1 MRILILSC
9 NTGEGHNSCGKALQE
24 AFQARDIP
32 CEMEDA
38 FRFISAGFSH
48 LVTFGF
54 VRIYRYFPAL
64 FRYGYQYSE
73 RHPGVFKEDSGIYK
87 LLTAGAERLR
97 RYIAE
102 NDYDA
107 IICTHVFSALIVS
120 EILRH
125 HTLSAHT
132 YFVAT
137 DYTCSPSCGQSTLDA
152 YFIPDV
158 SLTEEFVRCGIPAE
172 KIVSSGLPIRREFL
186 QTLPPEL
193 ARRKLGLDP
202 HARHLMV
209 MCGSMGCGPISEVV
223 RQLAAILP
231 ENCHASIICG
241 TNRRLRRKLERQH
254 SQDSRIH
261 IYSYINGI
269 SEMMDSADLYLTKP
283 GGISVS
289 EASYKHLPMVF
300 VDAVAGC
307 EAYNMRFFMNR
318 GVAVTAATRELA
330 ATTAALLSDDAAR
343 TRMTERFPERPVPPA
358 AERIVQYVIQA
369 DAAPITEKESQPW
382 AVSR

>member
-120 EILRH
+120 E
-125 HTLSAHT
+125 
-132 YFVAT
+132 
-137 DYTCSPSCGQSTLDA
+137 D
-152 YFIPDV
+152 
-158 SLTEEFVRCGIPAE
+158 PA
-172 KIVSSGLPIRREFL
+172 S
-186 QTLPPEL
+186 
-193 ARRKLGLDP
+193 P
-202 HARHLMV
+202 HAFRPHLFR
-209 MCGSMGCGPISEVV
+209 GH
-223 RQLAAILP
+223 R
-231 ENCHASIICG
+231 
-241 TNRRLRRKLERQH
+241 
-254 SQDSRIH
+254 
-261 IYSYINGI
+261 
-269 SEMMDSADLYLTKP
+269 LYLQ
-283 GGISVS
+283 SQLR
-289 EASYKHLPMVF
+289 AKHS
-300 VDAVAGC
+300 G
-307 EAYNMRFFMNR
+307 R
-318 GVAVTAATRELA
+318 
-330 ATTAALLSDDAAR
+330 LLH
-343 TRMTERFPERPVPPA
+343 P
-358 AERIVQYVIQA
+358 
-369 DAAPITEKESQPW
+369 
-382 AVSR
+382 